1 MAAQVEPEIA
11 LYDLACTKGV
21 CFSPAVW
28 RVRLM
33 LNYKRIP
40 YKTIFIEF
48 PDIEP
53 TLKGLGIHLAESS
66 TGSKYTVPAIYHI
79 PTNTYT
85 MDSTLIAQFLEAT
98 YPDRPI
104 SLTSELGR
112 EIESKSRTVI
122 GPIFRDSVMPH
133 EVKILSPRSQEYFR
147 RTREAAFGCKL
158 EELLYSEKEESA
170 WREVEDDIRA
180 VEQLLLTNEKEGQ
193 FVLGARPS
201 ATDFFLAGSLH
212 AARMVDESVFAR
224 IAKYPGYRKIYEA
237 CVPYMKGQEVPD
249 ITD

>member
-1 MAAQVEPEIA
+1 MAAQVEPEIV

-28 RVRLM
+28 RIRLM

-53 TLKGLGIHLAESS
+53 TLKGL
-66 TGSKYTVPAIYHI
+66 
-79 PTNTYT
+79 
-85 MDSTLIAQFLEAT
+85 
-98 YPDRPI
+98 
-104 SLTSELGR
+104 
-112 EIESKSRTVI
+112 
-122 GPIFRDSVMPH
+122 
-133 EVKILSPRSQEYFR
+133 ILSPRSQEYFR
-147 RTREAAFGCKL
+147 RTREAAMGCKL
-158 EELLYSEKEESA
+158 EELLDSEKEELA
-170 WREVEDDIRA
+170 WRKVEDDIRT

-212 AARMVDESVFAR
+212 AARTVDESVFAR
-224 IAKYPGYRKIYEA
+224 IANYPGFKKIYEA
-237 CVPYMKGQEVPD
+237 CVPYMQGQEVPD
-249 ITD
+249 LTN